1 MLFNEK
7 TSQNNHLT
15 KKNMFLPVFEVCLEG
30 PAGALL
36 RLGSG
41 GGCLRLVALDGVFG
55 A

>member
-1 MLFNEK
+1 MHKKINGKKCFPQIML
-7 TSQNNHLT
+7 
-15 KKNMFLPVFEVCLEG
+15 LPVFEVCLEG

-41 GGCLRLVALDGVFG
+41 GGCLRLVAWPFG

>member
-1 MLFNEK
+1 METNKQKKCF
-7 TSQNNHLT
+7 T
-15 KKNMFLPVFEVCLEG
+15 KIMFLPVFEVCLEG

-41 GGCLRLVALDGVFG
+41 GGCLRLEARLFG